1 MRETQTSMTEVDE
14 PLGDPREMLALLE
27 SQQRRVADA
36 QRAPVVWLYAIWG
49 VAWLVGF
56 LVLWSGHPDGNP
68 WLQLPMGV
76 AATVFGVLLGISI
89 VASAVIG
96 VMINRGVRG
105 VSSFS
110 GKVYGM
116 SWSVCS
122 SAFAFFG
129 VGLISNGLTPEL
141 ASLYFP
147 SGYALMCGTIYL
159 GGAALWRERSQLV
172 LGLILLAVGSAAPF
186 AGAPGNNLVCGLAGG
201 GAFLVAAIVM
211 GVRLHRSR

>member
-1 MRETQTSMTEVDE
+1 MREKHTVAADLDE

-49 VAWLVGF
+49 VAWLAGF

-68 WLQLPMGV
+68 WLQLRMGV
-76 AATVFGVLLGISI
+76 AASVFGVLLGISI

-110 GKVYGM
+110 GAVYGM
-116 SWSVCS
+116 SWSVCG
-122 SAFAFFG
+122 SAFAFLG
-129 VGLISNGLTPEL
+129 VGLIHNGLTPEL

-147 SGYALMCGTIYL
+147 SAYAIMCGTIYL
-159 GGAALWRERSQLV
+159 GGSALWRDRSQLV
-172 LGLILLAVGSAAPF
+172 LGLILLAVGAGAPF
-186 AGAPGNNLVCGLAGG
+186 AGAPGNNLLCGLVGG
-201 GAFLVAAIVM
+201 GAFLVAAVVM
-211 GVRLHRSR
+211 GASLRRSR